1 MLSVQQLHVKG
12 RRDDLLP
19 PTSLQA
25 RRGEL
30 VLVAGAR
37 QDQRTALALTAQRTD
52 ETVVRRTPL
61 GRARRRPSTFGW
73 PAPWWTPPGSTNPS
87 ST

>member
-1 MLSVQQLHVKG
+1 MLSVRQLHVKG

-30 VLVAGAR
+30 VLVSGAR
-37 QDQRTALALTAQRTD
+37 QDQRTALALT
-52 ETVVRRTPL
+52 L
-61 GRARRRPSTFGW
+61 SGRMKPSSGELLWDGEAKTKRLRS
-73 PAPWWTPPGSTNPS
+73 ASSLVDSPGSMSPNNT
-87 ST
+87 